1 MASRD
6 PLVRRVDRQDEDLRV
21 IADTV
26 LDIQETVDQHTME
39 LAAIKGM
46 LADHDRRLDGI
57 DGRLDGID
65 GRLDR
70 IDDNQQQQGQQLAEI
85 LTLLR
90 KQSQASSK

>member
-57 DGRLDGID
+57 DS
-65 GRLDR
+65 RLDR